1 MNIYLKK
8 PQELYDAG
16 LGETTLINYVRIFF
30 HLNGL
35 FYFSVWAYFHISYS
49 LLPLVKILKILS
61 AIFLSFMIIS
71 NVEVA
76 WTLKWNGT
84 LKN

>member
-35 FYFSVWAYFHISYS
+35 FYFSVWAYFHILFVIASCENFKN
-49 LLPLVKILKILS
+49 PFGN
-61 AIFLSFMIIS
+61 FLIIYD
-71 NVEVA
+71 NI
-76 WTLKWNGT
+76 
-84 LKN
+84 